1 MVRVKVAFYKGKG
14 NFIDWC
20 IRFWTRS
27 IYSHVEMIII
37 TESTG
42 DVCLVSSSGRD
53 GGVRS
58 KRIKADHFNKS
69 NWTMIDVS
77 KELLIEQLRPF
88 YVDRMGLQYDF
99 KGIFLSQFLPL
110 KRHSK
115 DKYFCSEF
123 CAEALGFSQPHTYSP
138 QGLYTALQQRG

>member
-1 MVRVKVAFYKGKG
+1 MIKVAFYKGKG

-27 IYSHVEMIII
+27 IYSHVELIYIPDECTMV
-37 TESTG
+37 S
-42 DVCLVSSSGRD
+42 LLSSSQRD
-53 GGVRS
+53 VGVRY
-58 KRIKADHFNKS
+58 KKIPLEYFKKE
-69 NWTMIDVS
+69 NWTLIDVPKNIDAYFVRQFFLEKYGS
-77 KELLIEQLRPF
+77 K
-88 YVDRMGLQYDF
+88 YDF
-99 KGIFLSQFLPL
+99 KGILLSQFLPL

-115 DKYFCSEF
+115 NKYFCSEF

>member
-1 MVRVKVAFYKGKG
+1 MIKVAFYKGKG

-20 IRFWTRS
+20 IRVWTRS
-27 IYSHVEMIII
+27 IYSHVELAIVHADGSPPII
-37 TESTG
+37 
-42 DVCLVSSSGRD
+42 VSSSGRD
-53 GGVRS
+53 GGVRFKTYSNEKLNSDKWAMVDVTDQVNFDELS
-58 KRIKADHFNKS
+58 KFTATHHGKA
-69 NWTMIDVS
+69 
-77 KELLIEQLRPF
+77 
-88 YVDRMGLQYDF
+88 YDF